1 MIELLFIKPLPLFIF
16 SSPQEW
22 ILIVAALFLLF
33 GANRL
38 PELAKS
44 FGQTRKAFKDGMREA
59 EEEEQAEAKEKRLGL
74 SNVKPAITEIDDEML
89 LEEIRRRKEKVNQL
103 ETS

>member
-1 MIELLFIKPLPLFIF
+1 MIEILIKPLILLFIF

-22 ILIVAALFLLF
+22 ILVVAALFLLF

-44 FGQTRKAFKDGMREA
+44 LGQTRNAFKEGMRDA
-59 EEEEQAEAKEKRLGL
+59 EEEEQTEQKEKTLN
-74 SNVKPAITEIDDEML
+74 STIAKPPISKIDDEAL
-89 LEEIRRRKEKVNQL
+89 LEEIRRRKENVKQL

>member
-1 MIELLFIKPLPLFIF
+1 MIELLFTKPLMLFIF

-22 ILIVAALFLLF
+22 ILVVAALFLLF

-44 FGQTRKAFKDGMREA
+44 LGQTRKAFKQGMLEA
-59 EEEEQAEAKEKRLGL
+59 EEEEAKAKEKTPVPTDL
-74 SNVKPAITEIDDEML
+74 KPAIAEIDDEAL
-89 LEEIRRRKEKVNQL
+89 LEEIRRRRENVRQL
-103 ETS
+103 GTN